1 MTHRHTCSEGVS
13 HVFDGLLLLL
23 ITTGPAVFELVG
35 RMCVMLNNFQT
46 ACDSSE
52 GTRNTCSQQQST
64 ALQDHVLQVEGDG
77 GARVELACELKLLL
91 WAPMSPYQCR

>member
-1 MTHRHTCSEGVS
+1 MTQRHTCSEGVS
-13 HVFDGLLLLL
+13 HAFDGLVLFL

-52 GTRNTCSQQQST
+52 GPRNTCSQQQTT
-64 ALQDHVLQVEGDG
+64 ALQDHVLLKLNEME
-77 GARVELACELKLLL
+77 ELELKLLL
-91 WAPMSPYQCR
+91 WALTAQYQCR

>member
-1 MTHRHTCSEGVS
+1 MFSI
-13 HVFDGLLLLL
+13 LL

-52 GTRNTCSQQQST
+52 GPRNTCSQKQTT
-64 ALQDHVLQVEGDG
+64 ALQDHVLQVERDG
-77 GARVELACELKLLL
+77 GAGAELACELKLLL
-91 WAPMSPYQCR
+91 WASMSQYQCR